1 MTLGSPRWVA
11 AGSRT
16 RPRSDLRRVLYHTQ
30 FICQAFLGGKNGLRL
45 RGFIEPFFHHMYAI
59 TTTPGFII
67 ESRPRGEAG
76 KLLSIFTRDLGL
88 VLASAQGIRLEK
100 SKLRYHSQE
109 YSFGEFSFVRGKEF
123 WRLTS
128 ANGDSRRST
137 LRVVRRVDLRNEQEL
152 IGRIALLLR
161 RLLHG
166 EEPHPELFE
175 HLEGSTRFL
184 FDHNDQNR
192 EAGLSIKQFEIL
204 ESIIVFRILHL
215 LGYIGNDKNLDP
227 RLIAGQLSIEFLDEV
242 AEQKGNINRHI
253 NKALKESHL

>member
-1 MTLGSPRWVA
+1 
-11 AGSRT
+11 
-16 RPRSDLRRVLYHTQ
+16 
-30 FICQAFLGGKNGLRL
+30 
-45 RGFIEPFFHHMYAI
+45 MYAI
-59 TTTPGFII
+59 ITTPGFVI

-88 VLASAQGIRLEK
+88 ILASAQGIRLEK

-128 ANGDSRRST
+128 ANELNGLQLST
-137 LRVVRRVDLRNEQEL
+137 SPAMTKEL
-152 IGRIALLLR
+152 IGRIASLLR

-175 HLEGSTRFL
+175 HLERSTRFL
-184 FDHNDQNR
+184 FDHNDQDR
-192 EAGLSIKQFEIL
+192 EAGLSNKQFEIL
-204 ESIIVFRILHL
+204 ESVVVFRILHL

-227 RLIAGQLSIEFLDEV
+227 RLTAGQLSIEFLDEV
-242 AEQKGNINRHI
+242 VEQKGNINRHI